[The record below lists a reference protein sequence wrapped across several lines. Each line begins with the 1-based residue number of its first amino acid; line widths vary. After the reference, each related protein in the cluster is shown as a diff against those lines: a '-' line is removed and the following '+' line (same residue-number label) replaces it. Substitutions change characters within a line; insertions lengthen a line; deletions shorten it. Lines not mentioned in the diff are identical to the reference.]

1 MKILF
6 YRTITAVLL
15 FAALLPRLNA
25 DSASTAPQSGGQDE
39 SRFFNDE
46 PAVPHN
52 KALDLLELSGM
63 FAGTYLACRSDI
75 MSENMAGYADSQF
88 FPKVEKSGIALLTAF
103 AGTLLGGVTAAV
115 AFGPISPDYMKENN
129 FNDGTKVLMVG
140 FGAAAMAAGGYAGY
154 MMGGNSPDK
163 YGEEM
168 IAGSIAGAIIGSYF
182 GNLIGGI
189 IFPDNGKKKAGVQ

>member
-1 MKILF
+1 
-6 YRTITAVLL
+6 
-15 FAALLPRLNA
+15 
-25 DSASTAPQSGGQDE
+25 
-39 SRFFNDE
+39 
-46 PAVPHN
+46 
-52 KALDLLELSGM
+52 
-63 FAGTYLACRSDI
+63 
-75 MSENMAGYADSQF
+75 
-88 FPKVEKSGIALLTAF
+88 
-103 AGTLLGGVTAAV
+103 
-115 AFGPISPDYMKENN
+115 MKENN